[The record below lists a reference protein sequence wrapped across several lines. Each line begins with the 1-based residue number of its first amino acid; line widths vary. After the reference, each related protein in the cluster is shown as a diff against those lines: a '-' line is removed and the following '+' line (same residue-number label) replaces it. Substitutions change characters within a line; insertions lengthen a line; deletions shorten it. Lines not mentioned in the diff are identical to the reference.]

1 MSDQKPDKIQ
11 QSKRGLLT
19 NVTKYGWGREGGLRL
34 EEIAPGQ
41 YAVRPEKPLHQQI
54 ADYISFWREWAN
66 SEIERAGK
74 NPADYSAMA
83 ESNELDGACVAANV
97 LGRLNNIEVYLKQI
111 ECDLADQSSL
121 ILIAIYE
128 ALLLVTDVHQLTVVD
143 SEIAIASTQVRR
155 KFLKKSRETR
165 TDRAEKKRRLIQA
178 TAEKIWGDHPDWGN
192 SAVANEIVKKDQT
205 LKPDT
210 VRRLIKH
217 PQK

>member
-34 EEIAPGQ
+34 EEIGPGQ
-41 YAVRPEKPLHQQI
+41 YAVRPEKPLRQQI

-74 NPADYSAMA
+74 NPADYSAIA

-97 LGRLNNIEVYLKQI
+97 LGRLNNIEIYLKQI

-155 KFLKKSRETR
+155 KFLKKSRELELIGQKR
-165 TDRAEKKRRLIQA
+165 NAGLFKRRPKKYGA
-178 TAEKIWGDHPDWGN
+178 TTRIRGN